1 MKKIYLILLIFM
13 FILQAAAWAQ
23 IKPLTD
29 SECAEIIKTY
39 KIDPKIK
46 SVRGW
51 KNVFSSDKWLKRF
64 NLDGYNQAELDCIMT
79 YILANAMDVKEYNQF
94 IGMELKL

>member
-13 FILQAAAWAQ
+13 FILQASAWAQ

-29 SECAEIIKTY
+29 AECAEIIKTY

-64 NLDGYNQAELDCIMT
+64 NLDKYNQAELDCIME